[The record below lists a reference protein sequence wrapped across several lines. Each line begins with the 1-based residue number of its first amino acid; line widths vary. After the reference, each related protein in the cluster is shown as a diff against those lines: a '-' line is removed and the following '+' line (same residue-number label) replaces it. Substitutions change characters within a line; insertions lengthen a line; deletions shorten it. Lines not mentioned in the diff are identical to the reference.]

1 MLLVSAQ
8 ALASDVVNTT
18 TKISQEALVKTAP
31 QIPNT
36 QDQLLQV
43 TLGLAAVVASI
54 YLVAWLIKRNRTLTG
69 FSNDAIK
76 TLAVLPLGIKEKIIL
91 IEVGGQQLLLGVT
104 PDSINTLASYDEPIV
119 SAQEATPVAFSKKLK
134 EIFEQQKISK
144 TVSKDQE

>member
-8 ALASDVVNTT
+8 ALASEVVNTT
-18 TKISQEALVKTAP
+18 TKISQQALVQTAP

-43 TLGLAAVVASI
+43 TLGLAVVVASI

-76 TLAVLPLGIKEKIIL
+76 TLAILPLGIKEKVIL
-91 IEVGGQQLLLGVT
+91 IEVGGKQLLLGVT

-119 SAQEATPVAFSKKLK
+119 SNEKAVPVAFSKKLK
-134 EIFEQQKISK
+134 EIFEQQKIPKS
-144 TVSKDQE
+144 SDKDQ

>member
-8 ALASDVVNTT
+8 ALASEVVNST
-18 TKISQEALVKTAP
+18 TKISQQALVKTAP

-43 TLGLAAVVASI
+43 TLGLAAVVACI

-76 TLAVLPLGIKEKIIL
+76 TLAVLPLGLKEKVIL
-91 IEVGGQQLLLGVT
+91 IEIGGKQILLGVT
-104 PDSINTLASYDEPIV
+104 PDSINTLASYDEPIM
-119 SAQEATPVAFSKKLK
+119 SAEEPTPVAFSKKLK

-144 TVSKDQE
+144 SHSKDQ